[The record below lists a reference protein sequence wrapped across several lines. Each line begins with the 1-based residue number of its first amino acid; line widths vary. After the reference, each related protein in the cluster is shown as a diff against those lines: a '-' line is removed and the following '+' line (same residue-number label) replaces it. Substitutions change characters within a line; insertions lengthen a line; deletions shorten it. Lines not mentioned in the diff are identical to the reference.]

1 MERSRPTPG
10 GATPRCRALVVDVDP
25 ANRRSWR
32 ALERLGFER
41 VWEGDLDAEDPADA
55 GPAVVYVLA
64 RPTDSSSQAR

>member
-1 MERSRPTPG
+1 MFAADTWRRYPDVL
-10 GATPRCRALVVDVDP
+10 ALVVDVDP

-41 VWEGDLDAEDPADA
+41 VWEGDLEAEDPVAA

-64 RPTDSSSQAR
+64 RPTESSIQDR

>member
-1 MERSRPTPG
+1 M
-10 GATPRCRALVVDVDP
+10 VDVDP